1 MNALPKSSD
10 HFHFD
15 SSYAQLHE
23 KFYERIHPT
32 PVAIRVNEPLARDL
46 QLDPVRLAEP
56 EGVAMLAGNSVPCG
70 SSPVAMA

>member
-32 PVAIRVNEPLARDL
+32 PVASPSLIRVNEPLARGL
-46 QLDPVRLAEP
+46 FSN
-56 EGVAMLAGNSVPCG
+56 VAG
-70 SSPVAMA
+70 